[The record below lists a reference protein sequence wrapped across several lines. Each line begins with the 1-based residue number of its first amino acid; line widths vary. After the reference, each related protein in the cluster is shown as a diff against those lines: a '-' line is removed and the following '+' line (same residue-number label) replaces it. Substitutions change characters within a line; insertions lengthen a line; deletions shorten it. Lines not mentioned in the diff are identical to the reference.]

1 MKQEAPLHAL
11 AAYLPDGTFEQ
22 VMAYIVE
29 YKVHLTLTRE
39 RQSILGDY
47 RHPDRKGGHRISV
60 NGTLNK
66 YAFLITLLHE
76 IAHLITFIH
85 FGNRVASHGKE
96 WKGEFSKIL
105 KQFVGKGFLPADV
118 EEAVRQS
125 IQNPAASSCADDNLM
140 RTLKRY
146 DKRKENHF
154 FVEQIPLH
162 QLFRTKDG
170 RIFKKGEK
178 IRKRYRCEELAT
190 SRIYL
195 FSPIYE
201 VELAS

>member
-1 MKQEAPLHAL
+1 VKQEAPLHAL

-39 RQSILGDY
+39 RHSILGDY

-76 IAHLITFIH
+76 IAHLVTFIH

-125 IQNPAASSCADDNLM
+125 MQNPAASSCADDNLM
-140 RTLKRY
+140 RILKRY

-178 IRKRYRCEELAT
+178 IRKRYRCEEVAT

>member
-1 MKQEAPLHAL
+1 VKQEAPLHAL

-76 IAHLITFIH
+76 IAHLVTFNH

-125 IQNPAASSCADDNLM
+125 MQNPAASSCADDNLM

-178 IRKRYRCEELAT
+178 IRKRYRCEEVAT
-190 SRIYL
+190 SRVYL

>member
-1 MKQEAPLHAL
+1 VKQEAPLHAL

-76 IAHLITFIH
+76 IAHLVTFIH

-96 WKGEFSKIL
+96 WKAEFSKIL

-178 IRKRYRCEELAT
+178 IRKRYRCEEVAT

>member
-178 IRKRYRCEELAT
+178 IRKRYRCEEVAT

>member
-1 MKQEAPLHAL
+1 
-11 AAYLPDGTFEQ
+11 
-22 VMAYIVE
+22 MAYIVE

-60 NGTLNK
+60 NGTLIK